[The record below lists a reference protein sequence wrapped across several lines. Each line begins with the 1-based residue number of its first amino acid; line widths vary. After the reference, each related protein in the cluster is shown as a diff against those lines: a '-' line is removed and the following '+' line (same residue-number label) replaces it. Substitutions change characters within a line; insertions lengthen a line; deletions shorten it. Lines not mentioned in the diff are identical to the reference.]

1 MSGKNNDII
10 VARRRL
16 DHFSK
21 ALKSQD
27 HTSNDVSIDTADSEN
42 FATIRIGDVSLKIL
56 KPKNPELVP
65 YCVNPLFEDSQ
76 EVIRH
81 LRWMMQKEK
90 LGQDIFLIGP
100 PGPLRRSLVL
110 RYAQLTGR
118 EIEYVALSKDCTDSD
133 LKQRR
138 EISGGTAYYAC
149 VRAAIHG
156 RILILDG
163 IEKAERNVLPI
174 LNNLLEN
181 REMLLEDGRFLVH
194 SKRYASLIKS
204 NSKVSMDGLKLV
216 KVSERFIVMALGL
229 PVPPYIG
236 HSLDPPLRSRFQC
249 RDVKQPE
256 FDSQIKHLRKLA
268 PNATLEIVERLV
280 SVANVLGNIQYDNNG
295 GISIPEFPASIDTSV
310 LVLQKFPNAEQKS
323 VIEATYHRFGM
334 LGLDFDKTSANDI
347 KKDEPIFQCMP
358 GYNIKNIQ
366 PSNDIGKTVG
376 IELPI
381 YKFELDF
388 QHMDYNKIHHVNM
401 FGGSDELLA
410 DFFVE
415 TKYHQNIFNTML
427 IAHSVGDFCLI
438 GEKGVGKSALMRH
451 FAAKLGYNIEYIP
464 LYKDM
469 SSRDLLQRR
478 STTFAGDTMWENSP
492 LVRATISGHLAVLD
506 GIDTLSGG
514 TLMVLERL
522 VKERELSLPDGK
534 QLIHPARYERLIH
547 KDGLT
552 HESLE
557 KKGIFAIH
565 PAFRIVALAR
575 PGSWLTPEIV
585 AMFQFIVIFPLDYLE
600 ETQILET
607 LSPGIDT
614 KKLSLLL
621 HFVNHLRQDTGETVK
636 TLSDTLSTRQ
646 LIRICRRITLFPK
659 ESLYLAIQKA
669 TLSRFLPSLVRTALE
684 ELMINNE
691 ILPPTELV
699 DIEKVLP
706 SRDDPKILRI
716 GEVSQP
722 IAKDSNPLLVPEV
735 VFHENPKQ
743 TEILMQMLQDYQ
755 LGEHLLLIGNQGV
768 GKNKLADYFLQLLKL
783 PREYIQLHRDT
794 TVQSL
799 TSIPTIINGVLQ
811 FEDSPLVKAVTNGHV
826 LVVDEADKAPT
837 YVTAILRNLLEDG
850 QMVLGDGRRIV
861 STITSKNSKEEC
873 IVIHKNFRMI
883 VLANRPVP
891 NDLLL
896 KLTAAFSDLRKLVDE
911 GLISYPYSTRELVN
925 IVKHMQQYPDEGVS
939 YILQNVF
946 DFDQY
951 DKASKDLLIAVF
963 QKHGF
968 PVGIESNYAIK
979 LGKKVPLTSP
989 IITEVWTK
997 SNLERKICVVKKFAM
1012 KFRGLWEI
1020 HMSEA
1025 KELERT
1031 EGKILNL

>member
-1 MSGKNNDII
+1 
-10 VARRRL
+10 
-16 DHFSK
+16 
-21 ALKSQD
+21 
-27 HTSNDVSIDTADSEN
+27 
-42 FATIRIGDVSLKIL
+42 
-56 KPKNPELVP
+56 
-65 YCVNPLFEDSQ
+65 
-76 EVIRH
+76 
-81 LRWMMQKEK
+81 MQKEK

-194 SKRYASLIKS
+194 SKRYASLIES

-236 HSLDPPLRSRFQC
+236 HPLDPPLRSRFQC

-268 PNATLEIVERLV
+268 PNATSEIVKRLV
-280 SVANVLGNIQYDNNG
+280 SVANVLGNMQYDNNG
-295 GISIPEFPASIDTSV
+295 GISIPEFPVSVDTSV
-310 LVLQKFPNAEQKS
+310 LVLQKFPDIRPRFLIDLLYPWPLFHSNTEQNN

-334 LGLDFDKTSANDI
+334 LGLDFEKTSANDI
-347 KKDEPIFQCMP
+347 KQDETIFQCMP

-366 PSNDIGKTVG
+366 PSNDIEKTVG
-376 IELPI
+376 NELPI

-388 QHMDYNKIHHVNM
+388 QHMDYNKIHHINV

-415 TKYHQNIFNTML
+415 TKYHQNIFNAML

-478 STTFAGDTMWENSP
+478 STTFAGDTVWENSP
-492 LVRATISGHLAVLD
+492 LVRASISGHLAVLD

-547 KDGLT
+547 KHGLT
-552 HESLE
+552 HESLG

-565 PAFRIVALAR
+565 PAFRIVALGR

-621 HFVNHLRQDTGETVK
+621 HFVNRLRQDTGETVK
-636 TLSDTLSTRQ
+636 TLSDALSTR
-646 LIRICRRITLFPK
+646 
-659 ESLYLAIQKA
+659 
-669 TLSRFLPSLVRTALE
+669 
-684 ELMINNE
+684 
-691 ILPPTELV
+691 
-699 DIEKVLP
+699 
-706 SRDDPKILRI
+706 
-716 GEVSQP
+716 
-722 IAKDSNPLLVPEV
+722 
-735 VFHENPKQ
+735 
-743 TEILMQMLQDYQ
+743 
-755 LGEHLLLIGNQGV
+755 
-768 GKNKLADYFLQLLKL
+768 
-783 PREYIQLHRDT
+783 
-794 TVQSL
+794 
-799 TSIPTIINGVLQ
+799 
-811 FEDSPLVKAVTNGHV
+811 
-826 LVVDEADKAPT
+826 
-837 YVTAILRNLLEDG
+837 
-850 QMVLGDGRRIV
+850 
-861 STITSKNSKEEC
+861 
-873 IVIHKNFRMI
+873 
-883 VLANRPVP
+883 
-891 NDLLL
+891 
-896 KLTAAFSDLRKLVDE
+896 
-911 GLISYPYSTRELVN
+911 
-925 IVKHMQQYPDEGVS
+925 
-939 YILQNVF
+939 
-946 DFDQY
+946 
-951 DKASKDLLIAVF
+951 
-963 QKHGF
+963 
-968 PVGIESNYAIK
+968 
-979 LGKKVPLTSP
+979 
-989 IITEVWTK
+989 
-997 SNLERKICVVKKFAM
+997 
-1012 KFRGLWEI
+1012 
-1020 HMSEA
+1020 
-1025 KELERT
+1025 
-1031 EGKILNL
+1031 